1 MHWKLAYLI
10 WLKINKIGF
19 SRWFM
24 HVDLVVIDFGK
35 YLIVETFVIYLT
47 SRFMNFFPVS
57 F

>member
-1 MHWKLAYLI
+1 
-10 WLKINKIGF
+10 
-19 SRWFM
+19 M

-47 SRFMNFFPVS
+47 SRFMNLFPVS